1 MVIMEKFEKGQ
12 DKIQKICDTLRKET
26 LEPARQE
33 AQEIIAEAHAKAAKI
48 IKEAEQQA
56 VTLHAQARKSI
67 EQERNVFQSS
77 LEQAARQGLES
88 LRQSIEHKLFN
99 EELEGLL
106 EKQTADP
113 KLIANVVNAIVEAV
127 QKEGISSN
135 LSAVISK
142 RVSPEQVN
150 ALLLENVKSKLNE
163 KGVTLGNFSGGAEV
177 KLHGKR
183 LTIDITDQTLKEL
196 LAGYARKD
204 FRQLIFGIKGG

>member
-1 MVIMEKFEKGQ
+1 MEKLEKGQ
-12 DKIQKICDTLRKET
+12 DKIQKICDTLRRET

-33 AQEIIAEAHAKAAKI
+33 AQKIITEAHAKAAKI

-56 VTLHAQARKSI
+56 VALHEQARKSI
-67 EQERNVFQSS
+67 EQERHIFQSS

-99 EELEGLL
+99 EELERVL

-113 KLIANVVNAIVEAV
+113 QLVVKVVNAVVEAV

-135 LSAVISK
+135 LSVAISK
-142 RVSPEQVN
+142 QVSPEQVN
-150 ALLLENVKSKLNE
+150 ALLLENVKNKLNE
-163 KGVTLGNFSGGAEV
+163 KGVVVGDFAGGAEI

-183 LTIDITDQTLKEL
+183 FTIDMTDQTLKEL
-196 LAGYARKD
+196 LARHARKD